1 MSYIKNNI
9 NFTPFHP
16 RQTNQVE
23 NNYNFSQSQSNFN
36 NKINSFSNNN
46 YNFNASKI
54 VSNYQ
59 DIPSYN
65 NIINNNNYYSN
76 DYNYTN
82 NNEELNEFN
91 SCYILINGLDEYSKD
106 TFLNF
111 LDNQGINTRD
121 VKVLDK
127 NKIIVKFGDQKS
139 RNEFMNEFNKIK
151 GDFFGIEIRYIN
163 EEENNRIIND
173 NANKISHRTSYYNN
187 YMNDSNNMIQL
198 PRKKSNFQKFLEV
211 FLNL

>member
-1 MSYIKNNI
+1 M
-9 NFTPFHP
+9 
-16 RQTNQVE
+16 
-23 NNYNFSQSQSNFN
+23 
-36 NKINSFSNNN
+36 
-46 YNFNASKI
+46 A
-54 VSNYQ
+54 
-59 DIPSYN
+59 
-65 NIINNNNYYSN
+65 NNNYYSN

-82 NNEELNEFN
+82 DYEELNEFN

-163 EEENNRIIND
+163 EEENNRIINN

>member
-65 NIINNNNYYSN
+65 NMANNNYYSN

-82 NNEELNEFN
+82 DYEELNEFN

-111 LDNQGINTRD
+111 LDNQEINTRD

-163 EEENNRIIND
+163 EEENNRIINND
-173 NANKISHRTSYYNN
+173 ANKISHRTSYYNN
-187 YMNDSNNMIQL
+187 YMYDSNNMIQL

>member
-65 NIINNNNYYSN
+65 NISNNNYYSN

-82 NNEELNEFN
+82 DYEELNEFN

-106 TFLNF
+106 TFLIF

-163 EEENNRIIND
+163 EEENNRIINN

>member
-65 NIINNNNYYSN
+65 KISNNNYYSN

-82 NNEELNEFN
+82 DYEELNEFN

-111 LDNQGINTRD
+111 LDNQEINTRD

-163 EEENNRIIND
+163 EEENNRIINN

>member
-16 RQTNQVE
+16 RQINQVE

-54 VSNYQ
+54 ISNYQ

-65 NIINNNNYYSN
+65 NNTTNNNYYSN
-76 DYNYTN
+76 DYNYI
-82 NNEELNEFN
+82 NEYEETNEFN

-163 EEENNRIIND
+163 EEENNRIINN

-187 YMNDSNNMIQL
+187 YMNDSNNMAQL
-198 PRKKSNFQKFLEV
+198 PKKKSNFQKFLEV

>member
-16 RQTNQVE
+16 RQINQVE

-54 VSNYQ
+54 ISNYQ
-59 DIPSYN
+59 DIHSYN
-65 NIINNNNYYSN
+65 NTTNNNYYSN
-76 DYNYTN
+76 DYNDTN
-82 NNEELNEFN
+82 DYEETNEFN

-163 EEENNRIIND
+163 EEENNRIINN

-187 YMNDSNNMIQL
+187 YMNDSNNMVQL
-198 PRKKSNFQKFLEV
+198 PKKKSNFQKFLEV

>member
-65 NIINNNNYYSN
+65 NMANNNYYSN

-82 NNEELNEFN
+82 DYEELNEFN

-163 EEENNRIIND
+163 EEENNSIINN

>member
-23 NNYNFSQSQSNFN
+23 NNFNFSQSQSNFN

-65 NIINNNNYYSN
+65 NISNNNYYSN

-82 NNEELNEFN
+82 DYEELNEFN

-163 EEENNRIIND
+163 EEENNRIINN